1 MVVRLV
7 AAGAPLK
14 GLALSM
20 HTAGGSTAGVS
31 LLSYICLA
39 TEARAGSQC
48 ESWGPVESREISDL
62 SPVTSLYCCACAQ
75 ARTCTREE
83 HADRQGPQSH

>member
-20 HTAGGSTAGVS
+20 HIAGGSTAEVS

-48 ESWGPVESREISDL
+48 ESWGPAKSRKISDL

-75 ARTCTREE
+75 ARPCTQRK
-83 HADRQGPQSH
+83 AC

>member
-20 HTAGGSTAGVS
+20 HIAGGSTAEVS

-48 ESWGPVESREISDL
+48 ESWGPAESREIVTYLL
-62 SPVTSLYCCACAQ
+62 SPASIAVHVPKQDPAP
-75 ARTCTREE
+75 REK